1 MRDLKEQVFSRLFNS
16 RKIWVLFAVY
26 PALKHT
32 IRGTLALANS
42 RLDSGRFHTFQ
53 RLHFIPNFSLS
64 HFWISSVIRSS
75 QELWHTF
82 EVGRSHPP
90 PFSGGEH
97 RHRQDKG
104 KAIPSP
110 LSGGPA
116 PHADS
121 FSRAQAITPA
131 LHWFK
136 AQLSTA
142 VDTDP
147 CCTSDLSERQAQ
159 ESKGGTSGD
168 HPQSLVR
175 KDTNLFA
182 KAGFAKRLLL
192 ESLFH
197 SPLTPSSL
205 HQPLSFAVEKSSCPM
220 DTHNTAWLIPGVGGS
235 QHSLR
240 STAPVRSTHRCP

>member
-1 MRDLKEQVFSRLFNS
+1 M
-16 RKIWVLFAVY
+16 
-26 PALKHT
+26 
-32 IRGTLALANS
+32 
-42 RLDSGRFHTFQ
+42 
-53 RLHFIPNFSLS
+53 
-64 HFWISSVIRSS
+64 
-75 QELWHTF
+75 
-82 EVGRSHPP
+82 
-90 PFSGGEH
+90 
-97 RHRQDKG
+97 
-104 KAIPSP
+104 IPSP

-121 FSRAQAITPA
+121 FSRVQAITPA

-147 CCTSDLSERQAQ
+147 CCTSDLSEWQAQ

-168 HPQSLVR
+168 HPQNLVR

-182 KAGFAKRLLL
+182 KRLLL
-192 ESLFH
+192 ESLFL

-220 DTHNTAWLIPGVGGS
+220 DTHNTARLIPGAGGS
-235 QHSLR
+235 QCSAR
-240 STAPVRSTHRCP
+240 STAPVKSTHRCP